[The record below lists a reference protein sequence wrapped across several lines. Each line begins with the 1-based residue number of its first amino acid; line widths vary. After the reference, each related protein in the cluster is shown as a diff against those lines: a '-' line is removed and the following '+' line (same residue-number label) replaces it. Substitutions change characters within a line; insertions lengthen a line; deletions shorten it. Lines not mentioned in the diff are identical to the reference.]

1 MDQPH
6 RAEYSRP
13 PLSAPRTDLPN
24 SPVALRLVR
33 TGIWSVCFFIF
44 YFVQQLAELL
54 APLLL
59 IAGVLWK
66 ALPAVVGSLSHAAA
80 SADPQARDAIGS
92 VASAIPSHIVIAGHD
107 LTAGGLIW
115 DGILLM
121 ALAAAGATLATVA
134 GKNV

>member
-1 MDQPH
+1 MDQPSN
-6 RAEYSRP
+6 ASYGRP
-13 PLSAPRTDLPN
+13 PLSAQP
-24 SPVALRLVR
+24 SKGVGAMVLRLLR
-33 TGIWSVCFFIF
+33 TGIWATCYFIF

-66 ALPAVVGSLSHAAA
+66 VLPSIIGSLTHAAA
-80 SADPQARDAIGS
+80 AADPQARDAISG
-92 VASAIPSHIVIAGHD
+92 VAAAIPSQLVVAGHE
-107 LTAGGLIW
+107 LTAGSLIW

-121 ALAAAGATLATVA
+121 ALAAAGATLATIA

>member
-1 MDQPH
+1 MDQPSNASYG
-6 RAEYSRP
+6 RA
-13 PLSAPRTDLPN
+13 PLSSNKPKASDMILLSMLRT
-24 SPVALRLVR
+24 A
-33 TGIWSVCFFIF
+33 IWAICYFVF

-66 ALPAVVGSLSHAAA
+66 VLPAVIGSLTHAAA
-80 SADPQARDAIGS
+80 AADPQARDAISG
-92 VASAIPSHIVIAGHD
+92 VAAAIPSHLAVAGYD
-107 LTAGGLIW
+107 LTASSLIW

-121 ALAAAGATLATVA
+121 ALAAAGATLATIA